1 LANIRCSIFRVTVT
15 GKEKQQSK
23 KREVRKGESHY
34 FVVFSKLSWFLEFR
48 MQTEELTSDF
58 AMSVFLINAI
68 RFSGYFND
76 LSDVLGTKL

>member
-1 LANIRCSIFRVTVT
+1 
-15 GKEKQQSK
+15 
-23 KREVRKGESHY
+23 
-34 FVVFSKLSWFLEFR
+34 